1 MNKKEGIASAII
13 SVAVGL
19 MLIIMKDDVISIALT
34 VLGVAAIVSAII
46 DFIHRM
52 PNLGLIKAVIGVC
65 ILVFG
70 WMFVNLALY
79 ILAASIILV
88 GLPRQYELHKE
99 NTHIYKARN
108 YRYGRCLSAFQSGR
122 YNRMDICVYGCS
134 AYYRGRARNNRNAQ
148 VLRLQVQ
155 NTLSDSYCYIC
166 SLIKR

>member
-34 VLGVAAIVSAII
+34 VLGVAAIVSAIL

-88 GLPRQYELHKE
+88 GLLQIFNIHKFCPV
-99 NTHIYKARN
+99 NMIFTRKM
-108 YRYGRCLSAFQSGR
+108 L
-122 YNRMDICVYGCS
+122 
-134 AYYRGRARNNRNAQ
+134 
-148 VLRLQVQ
+148 
-155 NTLSDSYCYIC
+155 TYIKPVIITII
-166 SLIKR
+166 L

>member
-88 GLPRQYELHKE
+88 GLLQIFNIHNFCPVNMSLTRKILTYIKPVITVMAGACLLFNQGGTIAWIFAFTGVLLIIEGVLE
-99 NTHIYKARN
+99 IIAML
-108 YRYGRCLSAFQSGR
+108 RY
-122 YNRMDICVYGCS
+122 
-134 AYYRGRARNNRNAQ
+134 
-148 VLRLQVQ
+148 
-155 NTLSDSYCYIC
+155 
-166 SLIKR
+166 

>member
-34 VLGVAAIVSAII
+34 VLGVAAIVSAIL
-46 DFIHRM
+46 DFIHGM

-88 GLPRQYELHKE
+88 GLLQIFNIHKFCPV
-99 NTHIYKARN
+99 NMSFTRKILTYIKPVITVMA
-108 YRYGRCLSAFQSGR
+108 GACLLFNQGGTIAWIFAFTG
-122 YNRMDICVYGCS
+122 
-134 AYYRGRARNNRNAQ
+134 
-148 VLRLQVQ
+148 VL
-155 NTLSDSYCYIC
+155 
-166 SLIKR
+166 LIIEGVLEIIAMLKY